1 MKQSYCMERE
11 SGSEILDQDGLPDA
25 LVERAYRDLANIHH
39 WLGDTRHIV
48 RAIRQDALPIR
59 RIMDVGCGTGVVLAE
74 VGRKLGVE
82 VVGADIKS
90 HPAIAAPVSIVKA
103 DARHEPLPI
112 ADIAFSMHLGHHLS
126 ERDLTRLIRNVG
138 RFCRRFILLDLVR
151 HPLPLALFRLF
162 VAPFVC
168 PIDAKDGQI
177 SVRRSYTP
185 AEFRRVTATA
195 LAGTGGTFRHS
206 VAPFHLRQVIDI
218 SYGSSA
224 ITDGGIPITSNSAN

>member
-1 MKQSYCMERE
+1 MKRE
-11 SGSEILDQDGLPDA
+11 SGSEILDQGGLPDA
-25 LVERAYRDLANIHH
+25 LVERAYRDLANIHY

-48 RAIRQDALPIR
+48 RAIRQDVLPIR

-82 VVGADIKS
+82 VIGADIKS
-90 HPAIAAPVSIVKA
+90 HPAIAAPIPIVKA
-103 DARHEPLPI
+103 DARYEPLPF

-126 ERDLTRLIRNVG
+126 EPDLARLIRNVG

-185 AEFRRVTATA
+185 AEFRRVTASA
-195 LAGTGGTFRHS
+195 LAGTGGTFQQS

-218 SYGSSA
+218 SYRGSA
-224 ITDGGIPITSNSAN
+224 ITDGGIPITSHSAN

>member
-1 MKQSYCMERE
+1 MKRE
-11 SGSEILDQDGLPDA
+11 IGCEILDQDGLPDA
-25 LVERAYRDLANIHH
+25 LVERAYRDLAKIHH

-48 RAIRQDALPIR
+48 HIIRQDVLPIR
-59 RIMDVGCGTGVVLAE
+59 RIMDVGCGTGVILAE

-90 HPAIAAPVSIVKA
+90 HPKIAAAIPIVMA
-103 DARHEPLPI
+103 DARHQPLPF

-126 ERDLTRLIRNVG
+126 ELDLMRLIRNVG

-168 PIDAKDGQI
+168 PIDAKDGQT

-185 AEFRRVTATA
+185 AEFRRVTASA
-195 LAGTGGTFRHS
+195 LAGTGGTFRQS

-218 SYGSSA
+218 SYGGSA
-224 ITDGGIPITSNSAN
+224 TATNEISITSNAAN

>member
-1 MKQSYCMERE
+1 MKQSCLNRE
-11 SGSEILDQDGLPDA
+11 SGSEILDRDGLPDA
-25 LVERAYRDLANIHH
+25 LVERAYRDLATIHH

-90 HPAIAAPVSIVKA
+90 HPAIAAPIPIVKA
-103 DARHEPLPI
+103 DARHEPLPF

-126 ERDLTRLIRNVG
+126 EPDLTRLIRNVG

-185 AEFRRVTATA
+185 AEFRRVAASA
-195 LAGTGGTFRHS
+195 LAGAGGTFRQS
-206 VAPFHLRQVIDI
+206 VAPFHLRHLRQVIDI
-218 SYGSSA
+218 SCRGSA
-224 ITDGGIPITSNSAN
+224 ITDGGYL

>member
-1 MKQSYCMERE
+1 MNRDWRIQRE

-48 RAIRQDALPIR
+48 RAIRRDALPIH

-82 VVGADIKS
+82 VVGTDIKS
-90 HPAIAAPVSIVKA
+90 HPAIAAPIPIVKA
-103 DARHEPLPI
+103 DARHQPLPF
-112 ADIAFSMHLGHHLS
+112 ADVAYSMHLGHHLS
-126 ERDLTRLIRNVG
+126 EHDLMRLIRNVG

-168 PIDAKDGQI
+168 PIDARDGQV

-185 AEFRRVTATA
+185 AELRSVTASA
-195 LAGTGGTFRHS
+195 LAGTGGTFRQS

-224 ITDGGIPITSNSAN
+224 TISEGMAVTSHAAN